1 MANKAMSCRTACQ
14 RTIELKL
21 LDRQFARVPKGQ
33 NDAILV
39 CLTFNQSDR
48 TSDGS
53 PRLVKEG
60 ADHESN

>member
-1 MANKAMSCRTACQ
+1 MSCRTAGQ
-14 RTIELKL
+14 RAVEFKL

-48 TSDGS
+48 TGDDS
-53 PRLVKEG
+53 PRLVNEG
-60 ADHESN
+60 ADDDGD